1 MIDWNF
7 NSRFAEIYSF
17 VESKV
22 REEGGGGCVYVS
34 GVPGTGKTATVKEVI
49 RRLQVRGKKKKR
61 SLRRY
66 FFVPNEEWAV
76 AQLSC
81 FPRVIYVRVDGD

>member
-49 RRLQVRGKKKKR
+49 RRLQVRGKK
-61 SLRRY
+61 
-66 FFVPNEEWAV
+66 EEEISPKIFLC
-76 AQLSC
+76 QMKSG
-81 FPRVIYVRVDGD
+81 R

>member
-49 RRLQVRGKKKKR
+49 RRLQVRGKRKKR

-66 FFVPNEEWAV
+66 FLCRMKSGRLFSPV
-76 AQLSC
+76 SST
-81 FPRVIYVRVDGD
+81 